1 MITALTILGIY
12 FGGMICFALW
22 DAHIGFGVEF
32 DGGAWPPAGLAY
44 IFWPVTLFCAVVA
57 AFSSSLDSVKEK
69 RIKKAEQQKRIRV
82 AAEKEQEALLE
93 QIEREMLEEE
103 SSGHVKAKGAHRR

>member
-1 MITALTILGIY
+1 MILLTILGIY
-12 FGGMICFALW
+12 FGGLICFALW

-32 DGGAWPPAGLAY
+32 DGGDWPPAMMAY
-44 IFWPVTLFCAVVA
+44 GAWPLILVCALFAG
-57 AFSSSLDSVKEK
+57 FIRSLDTVKD
-69 RIKKAEQQKRIRV
+69 RRLKKAEQQKRIRV

-103 SSGHVKAKGAHRR
+103 SPRVKTKGSYRR